1 MRYFKK
7 GEGILVRNRFRPHPT
22 TNSLSS
28 FLFYILTSFLEFFSS
43 STRVLFPSSFKFCA
57 ASIFELKKKKEK
69 TSFTLC
75 NVDSTVQQKKNAPI
89 QYYIINS
96 IHFDCRRYLWW
107 CITIFH
113 FSFFLSFF
121 LSFLIKWMN
130 DISPTRHYPSYN
142 RQRY

>member
-57 ASIFELKKKKEK
+57 ASIFELKKKEK

-75 NVDSTVQQKKNAPI
+75 NVDSTVQQKKMLQFN
-89 QYYIINS
+89 IISS
-96 IHFDCRRYLWW
+96 ILF
-107 CITIFH
+107 I
-113 FSFFLSFF
+113 
-121 LSFLIKWMN
+121 LIVVVIC
-130 DISPTRHYPSYN
+130 DDA
-142 RQRY
+142 